1 VSDKEELRARATELC
16 TQYLPELKR
25 RCDAAEA
32 ENEGLRGQV
41 ADMRDEA
48 HDAASLGTQLAVAE
62 EEGGTLKEQLAA
74 TRNEAAALTK
84 ARVQSESQLG
94 TLTREAATLRQQLA
108 ARSRE
113 LEAASKDKLSAVRET
128 EEKVWSPKLA
138 NPVTLQW
145 RAAV

>member
-1 VSDKEELRARATELC
+1 MESGR
-16 TQYLPELKR
+16 
-25 RCDAAEA
+25 
-32 ENEGLRGQV
+32 
-41 ADMRDEA
+41 
-48 HDAASLGTQLAVAE
+48 
-62 EEGGTLKEQLAA
+62 
-74 TRNEAAALTK
+74 
-84 ARVQSESQLG
+84 ARVQSLSPAQ
-94 TLTREAATLRQQLA
+94 RRQQLA